1 MREFSLIFPEHF
13 DEDASLIE
21 SKGWLAGVTV
31 VVGIQ
36 QCSPEFY
43 DTTRFAQTVADDVRL
58 DGMAVPENIVVL
70 PEVTRGSVENAVQQL
85 AESDFAGLRPL
96 PR

>member
-1 MREFSLIFPEHF
+1 MREFSLIFPERF
-13 DEDASLIE
+13 DEDAWLTE

-31 VVGIQ
+31 VVGTQ
-36 QCSPEFY
+36 EYSPEFY
-43 DTTRFAQTVADDVRL
+43 DTVRFAQTVADDVRL

-70 PEVTRGSVENAVQQL
+70 SEVTRDSVENAVLQL
-85 AESDFAGLRPL
+85 VESDFAGLRPL